1 MIMKFEG
8 HGGKTYFGNSEG
20 KGKLKYRSH
29 LWYGMDLF
37 WKCQIL
43 ESDFAIRS
51 PDFSINGED
60 SVNMSVFI
68 MPKYSSNYTISAIA

>member
-1 MIMKFEG
+1 MANLNG
-8 HGGKTYFGNSEG
+8 RGGGGGKRLWNSKGMGEKTYFGNSEG

-43 ESDFAIRS
+43 ESDFAISS
-51 PDFSINGED
+51 PDFSIED
-60 SVNMSVFI
+60 SVN
-68 MPKYSSNYTISAIA
+68 T